1 MKTKAVIEK
10 GFKETEIGL
19 IPEDWKIVKLGDVAE
34 ISSGG
39 SAPQGDNYFNGK
51 NPFIRV
57 QHIDR
62 EGDRVIKWDL
72 ITDDA
77 VKKYKLKI
85 YPKGAIVF
93 PKSGA
98 SIYLE
103 KRATLP
109 IDAYIVSHLCAVISN
124 DKNVNQ
130 KFLFYELRNIE
141 LSKDKADG
149 YPTLNLSEVK
159 NVKVII
165 PSLLEQQ
172 KISFV
177 LSKIQQAI
185 EQQHKIIETARE
197 LKKSIMNKLFT
208 EGLHG
213 EEQKET
219 EIGLMPKSWRI
230 ETVIN
235 IVEKTKQKNPS
246 QTPELTFKYID
257 VSGISNEFY
266 KIIEYRTYN
275 GSKAPSRARKLV
287 QTDDVLFAT
296 VRPTLRRMAYIDEKY
311 NGEICSTAFCVLRS
325 KKSIL
330 SSLYLYYCVQRDE
343 FIEELAKLQRGAS
356 YPAITD
362 NDVKR
367 QQIPLSSFREQNE
380 ITDILSSIDKKIFQ
394 AESKK
399 QTLQALF
406 KTMLN
411 QLMTGKV
418 RVKDFDFEVKENV

>member
-62 EGDRVIKWDL
+62 EDDRVIKWDL

-124 DKNVNQ
+124 DKNVNK

>member
-1 MKTKAVIEK
+1 MKSKAVVEN

-72 ITDDA
+72 ITDNA

-103 KRATLP
+103 KRAMLP
-109 IDAYIVSHLCAVISN
+109 IDAFIVSHLCAVISN
-124 DKNVNQ
+124 DKNVKQ

-172 KISFV
+172 KIAFV

-185 EQQHKIIETARE
+185 EQQHKIIEITRE
-197 LKKSIMNKLFT
+197 LKKSLMNKLFT

-257 VSGISNEFY
+257 ISGISNEFY

-311 NGEICSTAFCVLRS
+311 NGEICSKAFCVLRS
-325 KKSIL
+325 KRSVL

-367 QQIPLSSFREQNE
+367 QQIPLPSFREQNE
-380 ITDILSSIDKKIFQ
+380 ITDILSSIDKKISQ
-394 AESKK
+394 AETKK

-418 RVKDFDFEVKENV
+418 RVKDFDFEVN

>member
-1 MKTKAVIEK
+1 MKTKAIIEN

-19 IPEDWKIVKLGDVAE
+19 IPEDWKTVKLGDVAE

-39 SAPQGDNYFNGK
+39 SAPQGDSYFNGK

-62 EGDRVIKWDL
+62 EGDKVIKWDL

-85 YPKGAIVF
+85 YPKGTIVF

-103 KRATLP
+103 KRAMLP
-109 IDAYIVSHLCAVISN
+109 IDTYIVSHLCAVISN

-165 PSLLEQQ
+165 PSLSEQQ
-172 KISFV
+172 KIAFV
-177 LSKIQQAI
+177 LSKVQQAI
-185 EQQHKIIETARE
+185 EQQEKIIETIRE
-197 LKKSIMNKLFT
+197 LKKSLMNKLFT

-230 ETVIN
+230 EIVIN

-246 QTPELTFKYID
+246 QTPELTFKYVD

-275 GSKAPSRARKLV
+275 GSNAPSRARKLV

-325 KKSIL
+325 KKSVL

-362 NDVKR
+362 NDVKI
-367 QQIPLSSFREQNE
+367 QQIPLPSFREQNE
-380 ITDILSSIDKKIFQ
+380 IADILSSIDKKISQ

-406 KTMLN
+406 RTMLN

-418 RVKDFDFEVKENV
+418 RVKDLDFEVN

>member
-1 MKTKAVIEK
+1 MKTKAVIEN

-19 IPEDWKIVKLGDVAE
+19 IPEDWEVVNVDKYIQFERGTEPGSENYNKDKKGVRFLRVVDISGSRDDKTYTTSKKLKLCKKKDILITFDGSPGIVKQGLEGAY
-34 ISSGG
+34 SSG
-39 SAPQGDNYFNGK
+39 
-51 NPFIRV
+51 IRKV
-57 QHIDR
+57 
-62 EGDRVIKWDL
+62 
-72 ITDDA
+72 
-77 VKKYKLKI
+77 
-85 YPKGAIVF
+85 
-93 PKSGA
+93 
-98 SIYLE
+98 
-103 KRATLP
+103 
-109 IDAYIVSHLCAVISN
+109 
-124 DKNVNQ
+124 
-130 KFLFYELRNIE
+130 
-141 LSKDKADG
+141 
-149 YPTLNLSEVK
+149 
-159 NVKVII
+159 VII
-165 PSLLEQQ
+165 NKDLFSDYVYYVLQTIYVQRTIEKYTTGVTIKHSSKAILHIKIPFFSIQEQQ
-172 KISFV
+172 KIAFV
-177 LSKIQQAI
+177 LLKIQQAI
-185 EQQHKIIETARE
+185 EQQHKIIETTRE
-197 LKKSIMNKLFT
+197 LKKSLMYKLFT
-208 EGLHG
+208 EGLNG

-330 SSLYLYYCVQRDE
+330 SSLYLYYCVQRDK
-343 FIEELAKLQRGAS
+343 FIEELAKLQKGAS

-367 QQIPLSSFREQNE
+367 QQIPLPSFREQNE
-380 ITDILSSIDKKIFQ
+380 ITDILSSIDKKISQ

-406 KTMLN
+406 RTMLN

-418 RVKDFDFEVKENV
+418 RVKDFDFEVN